1 MAFSSILFAFVILI
15 AGLSFTNTQRVA
27 PYGPLMA
34 TLTIITVW
42 TSILIPFKTIPAA
55 TPTPSSTQAP
65 VSPPTTP
72 VPVPVS
78 PPMLPTVPIS
88 PTPIAIP
95 TEMSSSVPSQS
106 PHSPVIQSPAF
117 HQNYPSPA
125 TPSPSSL
132 TLGITFGVIGGVLIL
147 FALGIVVFILW
158 RRKRKQRQ
166 NKKKPQ
172 NIDNNST
179 NQSNK
184 QTVTIESD
192 MKAFTS
198 LESNTTMT
206 TTIQS
211 TYQPGTETLKRL
223 TPGQIP
229 LNELEIEKEI
239 GEGTYGRV
247 CVGKWK
253 KYRVALK
260 FCQNRGK
267 LDEFMREANLMISLP
282 PHPNVVRMYGVSI
295 DGTQPIIVMEYC
307 AGGSLDKLLF
317 DENQPISNEQK
328 IVWVYEIAMGMRHL
342 HKHNIVHRDLAARNI
357 LLSHSN
363 PHLHPQP
370 KISDFG
376 MSRVLLQ
383 EFEGKTKSGVG
394 PVCWMAPESIGQQVY
409 SKKSDVWMFGI
420 VVYEIVARCEP
431 HADKDPSKIYPQ
443 IRDNFLTP
451 EIPNHSPQKL
461 RQLMQMC
468 WNKQPA
474 QRPDFEMICTMLE
487 QQ

>member
-1 MAFSSILFAFVILI
+1 
-15 AGLSFTNTQRVA
+15 
-27 PYGPLMA
+27 
-34 TLTIITVW
+34 
-42 TSILIPFKTIPAA
+42 
-55 TPTPSSTQAP
+55 
-65 VSPPTTP
+65 
-72 VPVPVS
+72 
-78 PPMLPTVPIS
+78 
-88 PTPIAIP
+88 
-95 TEMSSSVPSQS
+95 
-106 PHSPVIQSPAF
+106 
-117 HQNYPSPA
+117 
-125 TPSPSSL
+125 
-132 TLGITFGVIGGVLIL
+132 
-147 FALGIVVFILW
+147 
-158 RRKRKQRQ
+158 
-166 NKKKPQ
+166 
-172 NIDNNST
+172 
-179 NQSNK
+179 
-184 QTVTIESD
+184 VTIESD